1 MAGNLGELRATLVAD
16 ANSIKQELR
25 AVKQEFSGLGDQG
38 TKTASDVKKMESSF
52 NSIGASSKQIKQL
65 TTVLDNVNAKIEI
78 QQKKLAS
85 LKQSYD
91 TTFDSSQRNK
101 LQEQI
106 VNTESSILRLTE
118 TSDKTA
124 QKIWHLEDSAKKA
137 GEGFQQLS
145 SKSSEAAVGFGKL
158 SSKLSELG
166 ASSKHIEA
174 IKNAINEANPEIL
187 QGQLE
192 DVRHEL
198 EELGLNTDV
207 IDEIIEKMS
216 ELGSAATSAE
226 IEIEAMG
233 AAYLALSIAAG
244 AAIAKAIKTA
254 GDFEQAMQN
263 VRAISQAVGSEFDAL
278 RDQAL
283 KLGAQ
288 TKFTAS
294 EAAEAQ
300 ALLAQAGFKTNDILS
315 SMPGVL
321 ALAAAGN
328 TDLALTADIASSAL
342 NGFGMAASETA
353 RVADVLAKSSID
365 TNADVTDLGMALKYI
380 APVAA
385 AMNISL
391 EEAVAA
397 IGELSN
403 AGIKGEMAGTQL
415 RAMLLALASP
425 SKEAAGY
432 MEKLGVSIKDSA
444 GNILPLSNIISQ
456 LTSVWGRLTEAQQA
470 DVAATLVG
478 REAASGFLT
487 LIAQGEGTLIGYT
500 EALQNA
506 GGTAEQ
512 VAGTQMDSLNGSA
525 EQMKAAF
532 ESAGII
538 VGDMFV
544 PAIRKAVEEVTSL
557 MTGFTELSPGVQ
569 NSIVAFSTV
578 TPLVLGAVTAFY
590 ALKKAIDAVKVAAL
604 AANASI
610 PVIGAVALAIGAVS
624 AAAAFLYGKY
634 NEAKEATE
642 NFKEAQAALNDT
654 LRDSPINRSVDELE
668 ELRSKTEELNTVLNK
683 RSLLQKRINEIQS
696 AWDTG
701 TGTPE
706 MMSEAMEINQ
716 QLGEIDEKLRSM
728 GFDGIEIATQK
739 LNEMN
744 KAIKE
749 SIGALFDEQK
759 AEVADL
765 AAKNQKVKSMETA
778 LATLKSLSSAQKLDQ
793 AQKQQLVDVT
803 NALKREYPG
812 LNAVQEEDGRI
823 RVLNIGF
830 IEDQIT
836 ADRALTTDAAR
847 NAQTRIDNL
856 AAEAKAQRESV
867 EAQIKNYGKLLD
879 AMASVSGAKA
889 STFAESVKQG
899 EERMNGK
906 TPSVIDIVTN
916 TARAQNEAELTKL
929 TNEQRAI
936 AEKQREI
943 EKAAASL
950 SSGDFSLG
958 ANNKGA
964 PIDLSTPEK
973 AKKEKKEKTTKG
985 KTAAELAAE
994 ARKNA
999 YENDLKTIQFQ
1010 ADYYDLTA
1018 DKQIEKYEVLRKKHA
1033 AFLKESVDDA
1043 RTLQLQ
1049 LKRLG
1054 EDSAKSRYDFS
1065 ATWIDAESKRMEDSG
1080 KTELQIAQMKLDS
1093 WTRVRNRYKK
1103 DSDEYKTAD
1112 DKVRSSRKEVAT
1124 ETIAAERDLYDKRAK
1139 MIEQEIR
1146 RLELNGSSEEDL
1158 TKYKIQAWTDLRAKY
1173 STDSE
1178 FYEKADEALYQARKT
1193 LTDKTLDLT
1202 KELVKSEKSRIEEA
1216 RKKDL
1221 AAIEERK
1228 KAYVSAQEDKIK
1240 AIDDLLA
1247 KEAEANEDVDFEEEL
1262 AKKNARIELL
1272 ASAVGNDGRQERKKL
1287 IEERDKFVLDHERD
1301 LRKRELTSQKD
1312 ALQDE
1317 KEAQL
1322 QAYEDE
1328 KDAAER
1334 QYDALIDAFENHSD
1348 DIKEIEAG
1356 IAAFRVSSAGT
1367 ANAQILTDLDVFITQ
1382 YNSKMAAIA
1391 STKAAAQK
1399 DIDLAEYNA
1408 NKDLYDVAKSTGN
1421 KTEMARLGS
1430 RNQSLRDLYGIT
1442 SDTGKL
1448 QSFDVGGVVPGP
1460 IGAAVPAI
1468 VHGGEGIFNQSQL
1481 RGLFRILDTPSLLGA
1496 ASGMSKSETHIVN
1509 HFDMSV
1515 NDVKLEDRVDTET
1528 VYTEREKSARRLQTM
1543 GVKSG

>member
-124 QKIWHLEDSAKKA
+124 QKIWNLEDSAKKA

-294 EAAEAQ
+294 EAADAQ

-444 GNILPLSNIISQ
+444 GNILPLSNIIGQ

-642 NFKEAQAALNDT
+642 NFKEAQAALNET
-654 LRDSPINRSVDELE
+654 LSASPINRSVEEVE
-668 ELRSKTEELNTVLNK
+668 ELRAKIEELNPLLREQT
-683 RSLLQKRINEIQS
+683 SLQQRLNEIQA

-701 TGTPE
+701 TGTPQ
-706 MMSEAMEINQ
+706 MLSEAIDIND
-716 QLGEIDEKLRSM
+716 QLEEMDEKLRGM
-728 GFDGIEIATQK
+728 GYAGIEDATAK
-739 LNEMN
+739 LTEMN
-744 KAIKE
+744 QAINDSVPALLKEQSATFQTAVANNDRLKGMEKALIVY
-749 SIGALFDEQK
+749 Q
-759 AEVADL
+759 
-765 AAKNQKVKSMETA
+765 
-778 LATLKSLSSAQKLDQ
+778 SLSALQKLD
-793 AQKQQLVDVT
+793 ASQKQELNNATQTLTRAYPNLHAVLDKEGVLRITNIKLVD
-803 NALKREYPG
+803 E
-812 LNAVQEEDGRI
+812 
-823 RVLNIGF
+823 
-830 IEDQIT
+830 QI
-836 ADRALTTDAAR
+836 ASER
-847 NAQTRIDNL
+847 
-856 AAEAKAQRESV
+856 SM
-867 EAQIKNYGKLLD
+867 LD
-879 AMASVSGAKA
+879 
-889 STFAESVKQG
+889 
-899 EERMNGK
+899 
-906 TPSVIDIVTN
+906 
-916 TARAQNEAELTKL
+916 
-929 TNEQRAI
+929 
-936 AEKQREI
+936 
-943 EKAAASL
+943 ASL
-950 SSGDFSLG
+950 SFERQRLDSLQRTTEAQRKAVADQIASYEQLMRTLQDVINAQGMVATNSPETLRAEQLYRHNQPKGAQLYKNQNDIQAIINDISDRRAKLASGDINSLAG
-958 ANNKGA
+958 TTTGA

-999 YENDLKTIQFQ
+999 YETDLKTIQFQ

-1018 DKQIEKYEVLRKKHA
+1018 DKQIEKYETLRKKHA

-1093 WTRVRNRYKK
+1093 WTRVRDRYKK

-1146 RLELNGSSEEDL
+1146 RLELNGSSEEEL

-1228 KAYVSAQEDKIK
+1228 KAFVSAQEDKIK

-1262 AKKNARIELL
+1262 AKKNARIEVL

-1334 QYDALIDAFENHSD
+1334 QYDALIDAFENHSE

-1367 ANAQILTDLDVFITQ
+1367 ANAQILTDLDAFITQ

-1391 STKAAAQK
+1391 STKASAQK

-1421 KTEMARLGS
+1421 KAEMARLGA

-1496 ASGMSKSETHIVN
+1496 ASGISKSETHIVN